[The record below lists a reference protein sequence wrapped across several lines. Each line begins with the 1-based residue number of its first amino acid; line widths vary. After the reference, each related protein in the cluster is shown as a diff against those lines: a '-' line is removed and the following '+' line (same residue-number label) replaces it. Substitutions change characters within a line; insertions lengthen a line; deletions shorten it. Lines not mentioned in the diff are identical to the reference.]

1 MIVYIR
7 WVLLL
12 ALVYL
17 ALTSNLEL
25 SNIVVAL
32 LLATGVVLLVRPA
45 QRPTELR
52 RFGRSMVALAL
63 YIANLIRDLIV
74 SGIQVAR
81 IVLSPSLPIRPGI
94 IAIPAETETEL
105 GLALIT
111 HAVTL
116 TPGELVVEIDDDH
129 VMYTHALDATRA
141 EAHVKEALELQ
152 HELLKDIFP

>member
-17 ALTSNLEL
+17 ALTSNLDL

-63 YIANLIRDLIV
+63 YSANLIRDLIV

>member
-63 YIANLIRDLIV
+63 YSANLIRDLIV

>member
-1 MIVYIR
+1 MIIYIR

-63 YIANLIRDLIV
+63 YSANLIRDLIV

>member
-1 MIVYIR
+1 MIVYVR

-32 LLATGVVLLVRPA
+32 LLATGVVVLVRPTP
-45 QRPTELR
+45 RPTELR
-52 RFGRSMVALAL
+52 RFGRSMVALAR
-63 YIANLIRDLIV
+63 YIVNLIHDLTV

-94 IAIPAETETEL
+94 IAIPAETETDL

-116 TPGELVVEIDDDH
+116 TPGELVIEIDDDH
-129 VMYTHALDATRA
+129 LMYTHALDATRA

-152 HELLKDIFP
+152 HELLRDIFP

>member
-1 MIVYIR
+1 MIVYVR

-63 YIANLIRDLIV
+63 YSANLIRDLIV